1 MNKYIKTDIKNAER
15 YMKSALM
22 NALHDIDSG
31 EETEINLGQNI
42 SWNLFCNCLIE
53 SGWKL
58 DTINTHGWSVDFCAY
73 WISPSGINVIIEG
86 SFFRGKEYRICKICY

>member
-1 MNKYIKTDIKNAER
+1 MNKYIKTDIKNAEV

-22 NALHDIDSG
+22 NVLHDIDSG

-53 SGWKL
+53 SGWKF
-58 DTINTHGWSVDFCAY
+58 DTINTRGWSIDFYTY
-73 WISPSGINVIIEG
+73 WTSPSGINVIIEG
-86 SFFRGKEYRICKICY
+86 SLFRGKEYRIYKINY